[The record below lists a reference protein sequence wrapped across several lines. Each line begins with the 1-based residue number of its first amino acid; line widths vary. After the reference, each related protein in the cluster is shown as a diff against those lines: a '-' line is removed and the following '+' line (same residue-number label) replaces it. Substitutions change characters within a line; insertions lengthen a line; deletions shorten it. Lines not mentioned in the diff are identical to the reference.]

1 MSVLVWSILTIIFRL
16 VDFSSNAEPD
26 LGPQSDCTDVG
37 KITFF
42 HYRLKSQLLANTEKS
57 FTEAL
62 RTCQETE
69 QLVSPRTCLV
79 AVKKQTPL
87 ATTDMR
93 HLSQLRT
100 FVLKMFSQEQTP
112 CLRGNTNTTTY

>member
-1 MSVLVWSILTIIFRL
+1 M
-16 VDFSSNAEPD
+16 
-26 LGPQSDCTDVG
+26 
-37 KITFF
+37 
-42 HYRLKSQLLANTEKS
+42 LKSQLLANTEKS
-57 FTEAL
+57 FTEA

-69 QLVSPRTCLV
+69 QLVSPRRRLV

-87 ATTDMR
+87 ATIDMR

>member
-1 MSVLVWSILTIIFRL
+1 M
-16 VDFSSNAEPD
+16 
-26 LGPQSDCTDVG
+26 
-37 KITFF
+37 
-42 HYRLKSQLLANTEKS
+42 LKSHLLANTEKS

-69 QLVSPRTCLV
+69 QLVSPRRRLV

-87 ATTDMR
+87 ATIDMR